1 MFEDKVNVYINSKNR
16 STQEQV
22 SNFNVD
28 IPEGLLR
35 LYNKDEYWT
44 LNVNFFSA
52 FNSWY
57 NCMTDFNDYFQLV
70 YHDNNG
76 IETERIDF
84 KLTEGNPDVYE
95 VKKNLSGLLYGHV
108 NVNYDK
114 PKNKYTFTRV
124 SAITSNRHKLHL
136 KIINAEDFL
145 GFPKIKRN
153 ILIELPPLTYVYS
166 EQPINV
172 VGDEAITISISGDA
186 SLEGNTVDNFGTD
199 IYTPSNIIFCQAID
213 VPPYALLQYNNEDAG
228 DSFQYRLK
236 QVREITNFRLTVKN
250 QDNEVIPKM
259 TDYILTLQFVKHKST
274 DKTITLLTQLVDYVK
289 QLFMMI
295 GLKIF
300 PSQIERLPSLA
311 YAREPTNYIN
321 DF

>member
-1 MFEDKVNVYINSKNR
+1 MGFEDKVNVYINSKNR
-16 STQEQV
+16 SALDSV
-22 SNFNVD
+22 SNFNVV
-28 IPEGLLR
+28 IPQGLLT
-35 LYNKDEYWT
+35 LHNKDEYWT

-57 NCMTDFNDYFQLV
+57 NCMTDFNDHFQLI

-76 IETERIDF
+76 IETEKLDF
-84 KLTEGNPDVYE
+84 KLTEGNPDVFD
-95 VKKNLSGLLYGHV
+95 VKNDLNKLLKTHV

-114 PKNKYTFTRV
+114 PRNVYRFMR
-124 SAITSNRHKLHL
+124 TSIVTTSRTKLYL
-136 KIINAEDFL
+136 NIINAEDFL
-145 GFPKIKRN
+145 GFPRTKRN
-153 ILIELPPLTYVYS
+153 MLIELPLLTDVYS

-172 VGDEAITISISGDA
+172 IGDEAITISINGDA
-186 SLEGNTVDNFGTD
+186 SLEGSTIDNFGTNV
-199 IYTPSNIIFCQAID
+199 YVPSDIIFCQAID

-274 DKTITLLTQLVDYVK
+274 DRTVTLLENMLDYIK
-289 QLFMMI
+289 QIFTMI
-295 GLKIF
+295 GLELY
-300 PSQIERLPSLA
+300 PSQ
-311 YAREPTNYIN
+311 NYIN
-321 DF
+321 NDF